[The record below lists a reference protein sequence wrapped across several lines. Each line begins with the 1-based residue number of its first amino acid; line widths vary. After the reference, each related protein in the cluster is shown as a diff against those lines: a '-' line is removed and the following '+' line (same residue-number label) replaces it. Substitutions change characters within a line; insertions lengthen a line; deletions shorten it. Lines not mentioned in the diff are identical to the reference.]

1 MAGRELF
8 RPGTNPE
15 NTSSL
20 AGSGGAC
27 VPAWTQQL
35 DPHLLGLHSVKDVS
49 QRCLR
54 LPHHLHAVCIKM
66 ERILL
71 LNARMSPNSE
81 QRDDKRCAHL
91 AWQSSRAGQ
100 AQQAQGLQARR
111 AGSLAPMA
119 ACIGMGRCLQVSL
132 QKLRPAALPG
142 ARTPA
147 PAAHS
152 RAAAC
157 TQGAAVPEAE
167 VAVVAQAQRRGPA
180 KKQPLRVD
188 MTHRQCPLQPEQQLN
203 MSGHGRPLNYKD
215 IGSHI
220 PW

>member
-1 MAGRELF
+1 M
-8 RPGTNPE
+8 
-15 NTSSL
+15 
-20 AGSGGAC
+20 
-27 VPAWTQQL
+27 
-35 DPHLLGLHSVKDVS
+35 
-49 QRCLR
+49 
-54 LPHHLHAVCIKM
+54 
-66 ERILL
+66 
-71 LNARMSPNSE
+71 
-81 QRDDKRCAHL
+81 
-91 AWQSSRAGQ
+91 
-100 AQQAQGLQARR
+100 
-111 AGSLAPMA
+111 
-119 ACIGMGRCLQVSL
+119 SL

-167 VAVVAQAQRRGPA
+167 VAVLAQAQRRGPA